1 MLLGK
6 LITSTINILKRPRHW
21 LGYLRIGGVTS
32 VYARET
38 LALSLLELMQK
49 KMLIEENPQRLYSL
63 HLPLRNPRHFTV
75 RRPEKL
81 NI

>member
-1 MLLGK
+1 MGK
-6 LITSTINILKRPRHW
+6 LITFSINILKRPRHR
-21 LGYLRIGGVTS
+21 LGYVRTSGVVS

-49 KMLIEENPQRLYSL
+49 KVLLEENPQRLCSL
-63 HLPLRNPRHFTV
+63 NLPLGNPSHFIV